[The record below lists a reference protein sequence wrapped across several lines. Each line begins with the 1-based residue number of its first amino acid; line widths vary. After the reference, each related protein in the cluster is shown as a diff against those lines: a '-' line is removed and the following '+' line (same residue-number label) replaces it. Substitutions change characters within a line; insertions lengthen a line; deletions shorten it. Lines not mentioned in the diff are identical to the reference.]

1 MLSLTPTLY
10 KYVNTSGWLTEN
22 ITTDSLQKTADG
34 QYEYQVE
41 LINLFQRNSYAR
53 LYLKNVNTAEETRIP
68 VDLAVNEIK
77 GLSVGKVN
85 YWVSIELNPVS
96 DNYLMITTTDFPLP
110 GEEYEIDVPNGTAV
124 RMK

>member
-1 MLSLTPTLY
+1 M
-10 KYVNTSGWLTEN
+10 
-22 ITTDSLQKTADG
+22 QKTADG